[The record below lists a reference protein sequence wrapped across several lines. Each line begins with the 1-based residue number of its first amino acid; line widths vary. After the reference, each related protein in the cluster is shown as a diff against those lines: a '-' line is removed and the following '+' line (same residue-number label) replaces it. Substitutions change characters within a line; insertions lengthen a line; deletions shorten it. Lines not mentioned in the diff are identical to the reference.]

1 MVPPLEEM
9 VPALEDRLH
18 PQVPKSSLSCQI
30 PCLYLACPLL
40 FEMMLIKV
48 AAPSVQS
55 QTPFSGSWKTRVHMV
70 ATVTL
75 AATAAM
81 AFI

>member
-1 MVPPLEEM
+1 
-9 VPALEDRLH
+9 
-18 PQVPKSSLSCQI
+18 
-30 PCLYLACPLL
+30 
-40 FEMMLIKV
+40 MMLIKV

-55 QTPFSGSWKTRVHMV
+55 QTPFSGSWKTRVHMI

-75 AATAAM
+75 AAIAAM